1 MATVRFPTY
10 CWAMNTPVGDER
22 SARQLRNDVDGIY
35 DMLGD
40 INTTVNGHSV
50 TLAGHTVTL
59 AEHSVTLAEHT
70 VTLAGH
76 TVTLA
81 EHSVTLAEHS
91 TILDLHTDKLD
102 QIIGLLETR

>member
-1 MATVRFPTY
+1 
-10 CWAMNTPVGDER
+10 MNTPVGDER
-22 SARQLRNDVDGIY
+22 SARQLRNDVDGLY

-40 INTTVNGHSV
+40 INTTVDG
-50 TLAGHTVTL
+50 
-59 AEHSVTLAEHT
+59 HT

-81 EHSVTLAEHS
+81 GHTATLAEHS